1 MQRSATPRLAAGVAG
16 TRTVARPR
24 IRNGKPS
31 RLGIAASL
39 SLAGIG
45 ALAGFATRI
54 DPVCGRVGGR
64 HRQR

>member
-1 MQRSATPRLAAGVAG
+1 MQRSATPRLAAGVGGA
-16 TRTVARPR
+16 RTVALPR

-31 RLGIAASL
+31 RLGIAANL
-39 SLAGIG
+39 SLAGNG

-54 DPVCGRVGGR
+54 DPVCGRVDGR